1 MADDS
6 FDPLAFRKALSCFLT
21 GVTVVTTVDD
31 DGQPR
36 GFTAN
41 SFTSVSLD
49 PPLVLVCIADTAQS
63 YEVFSTTAHFGV
75 NILAEDHRE
84 VSNTFASMNPDKFA
98 HVAWTPGHQGAPVFD
113 EAVAWLDCRLHDRV
127 DAGDHMIL
135 IGRVVDHFHSARRPL
150 GYCRSN
156 YLALGLDQETMGT
169 VEGRTRRVGAVLE
182 SDGRILFVVDPETG
196 HLTLPLAAS
205 LGEAGV
211 AAGGLTDLLTSLGVD
226 AEIEFLFAVYDD
238 PALGLNVYYRGSI
251 AGDAGRDPTRTRLI
265 PFDDI
270 PWDDLP
276 GEAIGSMLQRYITE
290 RRQDLF
296 GIYVGDARSGDIQPL
311 R

>member
-1 MADDS
+1 MANDS
-6 FDPLAFRKALSCFLT
+6 FDPLEFRKALSCFLT
-21 GVTVVTTVDD
+21 GVTVVTTIDD

-41 SFTSVSLD
+41 SYTSVSLD
-49 PPLVLVCIADTAQS
+49 PPLVLVCLADTAQS
-63 YEVFSTTAHFGV
+63 YQVFAKTTHFGI
-75 NILAEDHRE
+75 NILGEDHRE
-84 VSNTFASMNPDKFA
+84 VSNAFASKNPEKFS
-98 HVAWTPGHQGAPVFD
+98 HVTWVPGHQGAPVFD
-113 EAVAWLDCRLHDRV
+113 AAVAWLDCVTHDRI

-135 IGRVVDHFHSARRPL
+135 IGRVVDFAHSTRRPL

-156 YLALGLDQETMGT
+156 YLSLGLDQETMGA

-182 SDGRILFVVDPETG
+182 ADGRILFLVDPDSG
-196 HLTLPLAAS
+196 RLSLPLAAS
-205 LGEAGV
+205 LGDGGAD
-211 AAGGLTDLLTSLGVD
+211 GGLAQVLTSLGAD
-226 AEIEFLFAVYDD
+226 AEIEFLFAVYDN
-238 PALGLNVYYRGSI
+238 PVHGLNVYYRGSLG
-251 AGDAGRDPTRTRLI
+251 GDSGLDPARTRLI

-276 GEAIGSMLQRYITE
+276 SEVIASMLRRYIDE

-296 GIYVGDARSGDIQPL
+296 GIYVGDARSGDVQRL

>member
-1 MADDS
+1 MADES
-6 FDPLAFRKALSCFLT
+6 FDPREFRKALSCFLT
-21 GVTVVTTVDD
+21 GVTVVTTVDG
-31 DGQPR
+31 DGHLR

-49 PPLVLVCIADTAQS
+49 PPLVLVCIADSAQS
-63 YEVFSTTAHFGV
+63 YDVFAATAHFGI
-75 NILAEDHRE
+75 NILSDDHRE
-84 VSNTFASMNPDKFA
+84 ISNTFASKSPDKFT

-113 EAVAWLDCRLHDRV
+113 EAVAWLDCAVHDRV
-127 DAGDHMIL
+127 EAGDHMIL
-135 IGRVVDHFHSARRPL
+135 IGRVVGHFHSARRPL

-156 YLALGLDQETMGT
+156 YLSLGLDQETMGA

-182 SDGRILFVVDPETG
+182 ADGRILFLVDPESG
-196 HLTLPLAAS
+196 RLTLPLAAY
-205 LGEAGV
+205 LGESGAG
-211 AAGGLTDLLTSLGVD
+211 AGGLAELLAALGVD

-238 PALGLNVYYRGSI
+238 PAHGLNVYYRGSI
-251 AGDAGRDPTRTRLI
+251 AGDGGHDPARTRLI
-265 PFDDI
+265 PFDEI

-276 GEAIGSMLQRYITE
+276 GEAIGSMLQRYIAE

-296 GIYVGDARSGDIQPL
+296 GIYVGDTRSGEVQPL

>member
-1 MADDS
+1 VTDDS
-6 FDPLAFRKALSCFLT
+6 FDQREFRKALSCFLT
-21 GVTVVTTVDD
+21 GVTVVTTIDD

-49 PPLVLVCIADTAQS
+49 PPLVLVCIAETAQS
-63 YEVFSTTAHFGV
+63 HDVFATTAHFGI
-75 NILAEDHRE
+75 NILADEHRE
-84 VSNTFASMNPDKFA
+84 VSNVFASKSPDKFT
-98 HVAWTPGHQGAPVFD
+98 HIAWTPGHRGAPVFD
-113 EAVAWLDCRLHDRV
+113 EAVAWLDCVVHDRV

-156 YLALGLDQETMGT
+156 YLSLGLDQETMGS

-182 SDGRILFVVDPETG
+182 ADGRILFLVDPESG
-196 HLTLPLAAS
+196 RLALPLAAS
-205 LGEAGV
+205 LGERGEGT
-211 AAGGLTDLLTSLGVD
+211 GGLSELLASLGVD

-238 PALGLNVYYRGSI
+238 PAHGLNIYYRGSLASV
-251 AGDAGRDPTRTRLI
+251 AGIDAARTRLVS
-265 PFDDI
+265 FDDI
-270 PWDDLP
+270 PWDSLA

-296 GIYVGDARSGDIQPL
+296 GIYVGDVRSGEIQPL

>member
-1 MADDS
+1 MADES
-6 FDPLAFRKALSCFLT
+6 FDPREFRKALSCFVT
-21 GVTVVTTVDD
+21 GVTVVTTIDD

-49 PPLVLVCIADTAQS
+49 PPLVLVCIADSAQS
-63 YEVFSTTAHFGV
+63 YGVFATTAHFGI

-84 VSNTFASMNPDKFA
+84 VSNIFASKRPDKFDE
-98 HVAWTPGHQGAPVFD
+98 VAWTPGHQGAPVFD
-113 EAVAWLDCRLHDRV
+113 AAVAWLDCAVHDRV

-135 IGRVVDHFHSARRPL
+135 IGRVVGHFHSARRPL

-156 YLALGLDQETMGT
+156 YLSLGLDQETMGAE
-169 VEGRTRRVGAVLE
+169 EGRTRRVGAVLE
-182 SDGRILFVVDPETG
+182 ADGRILFLVDPESG
-196 HLTLPLAAS
+196 HLSLPLAAS
-205 LGEAGV
+205 LGEGGAG
-211 AAGGLTDLLTSLGVD
+211 AGGLAALLGSFGVD

-238 PALGLNVYYRGSI
+238 PSLGLNIYYRGSI
-251 AGDAGRDPTRTRLI
+251 AGDGGLDPARTRLI

-276 GEAIGSMLQRYITE
+276 GEATGAMLRRYITE

-296 GIYVGDARSGDIQPL
+296 GIYVGDARSGEVQPL